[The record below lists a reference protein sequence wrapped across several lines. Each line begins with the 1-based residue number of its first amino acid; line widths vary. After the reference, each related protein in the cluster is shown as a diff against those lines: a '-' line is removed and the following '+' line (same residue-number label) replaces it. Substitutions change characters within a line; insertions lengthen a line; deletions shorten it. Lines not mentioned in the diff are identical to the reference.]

1 MYKSQVK
8 SLISF
13 FWKISLHMISM
24 GGMLGI
30 ILASH
35 YFYTEMYLAIICL
48 TLVSIVLAIARIKEK
63 AHSSSQIIAG
73 FILGL
78 FVQVFLLFN
87 YLNITLIWNK
97 GIAFGLFSFNE
108 VHLYNILSLI
118 ISIIVVI
125 LVIMSLKSHGFKRYS
140 LLMIVGGALGNL
152 HDRIFFNAVPDF
164 IDFHVGNFHW
174 FIFNV
179 SDIFITLG
187 VISMIVL
194 ELADNKT
201 EKTK

>member
-1 MYKSQVK
+1 MIFKFLSKNFY
-8 SLISF
+8 ISF
-13 FWKISLHMISM
+13 
-24 GGMLGI
+24 
-30 ILASH
+30 
-35 YFYTEMYLAIICL
+35 
-48 TLVSIVLAIARIKEK
+48 SIVALIYFLDRLTKIYVIQLDKNN
-63 AHSSSQIIAG
+63 
-73 FILGL
+73 LGSDI
-78 FVQVFLLFN
+78 FN
-87 YLNITLIWNK
+87 SAYLNIILIWNK
-97 GIAFGLFSFNE
+97 GIAFGLFSFDESN
-108 VHLYNILSLI
+108 LYNILSLI

-187 VISMIVL
+187 VISMIIL

-201 EKTK
+201 EKQNND